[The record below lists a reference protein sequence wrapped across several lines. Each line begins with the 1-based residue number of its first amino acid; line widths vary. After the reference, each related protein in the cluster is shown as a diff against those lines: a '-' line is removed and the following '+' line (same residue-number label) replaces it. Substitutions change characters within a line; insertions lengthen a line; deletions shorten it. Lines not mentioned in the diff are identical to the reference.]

1 MKQKVFITTGLIIA
15 ILLVVN
21 LLSNEFHLRFDLT
34 QEQQY
39 TLSDATLN
47 ILKNLEEPVTVQAYF
62 SKNLP
67 PQIAKTRQD
76 FQEMLVEYSNRAD
89 GNIQYE
95 FIDPNKNETLENEAG
110 QNGIRPVMINV
121 REKDQVKQQKAFLG
135 AVISLG
141 DKRDV
146 IPVVQPGTAMEY
158 TLSTSI
164 KKISIDVK
172 PTIGFLQGH
181 GEPSL
186 NEMPQLKEQLDILYN
201 TKEVTL
207 SDSTDIPQDVKTLVI
222 VRPNDSIPF
231 SQFSKLEA
239 FLNRGGNLAVAIN
252 RVYGNLQNAFGSPV
266 STGLE
271 AWLANKGVVVDDNFV
286 VDAKCGSITMQQQ
299 QGFFTMQTQ
308 IPFPYIPLIGK
319 FADHPLSKGLE
330 NVMFEFVSS
339 IKYQGDS
346 TKKFIPL
353 AFTSDQSNEIKAP
366 VYFNVQQQWTQAD
379 LPMKGIVVAAAVEG
393 KLSGNGRTKM
403 VVIGDGDFVVNGA
416 GQQPRRLQPDNVNL
430 LSNSIDWLSD
440 DTGLISLRTKGV
452 TSRPIDE
459 LEDSTKT
466 ILKYSNFLLP
476 ILLVIGYGVLRSQQN
491 RIKRFKRM
499 SENYEEA

>member
-1 MKQKVFITTGLIIA
+1 
-15 ILLVVN
+15 
-21 LLSNEFHLRFDLT
+21 
-34 QEQQY
+34 
-39 TLSDATLN
+39 
-47 ILKNLEEPVTVQAYF
+47 
-62 SKNLP
+62 
-67 PQIAKTRQD
+67 
-76 FQEMLVEYSNRAD
+76 
-89 GNIQYE
+89 
-95 FIDPNKNETLENEAG
+95 
-110 QNGIRPVMINV
+110 
-121 REKDQVKQQKAFLG
+121 
-135 AVISLG
+135 
-141 DKRDV
+141 
-146 IPVVQPGTAMEY
+146 
-158 TLSTSI
+158 
-164 KKISIDVK
+164 
-172 PTIGFLQGH
+172 
-181 GEPSL
+181 
-186 NEMPQLKEQLDILYN
+186 
-201 TKEVTL
+201 
-207 SDSTDIPQDVKTLVI
+207 
-222 VRPNDSIPF
+222 
-231 SQFSKLEA
+231 
-239 FLNRGGNLAVAIN
+239 
-252 RVYGNLQNAFGSPV
+252 
-266 STGLE
+266 
-271 AWLANKGVVVDDNFV
+271 
-286 VDAKCGSITMQQQ
+286 
-299 QGFFTMQTQ
+299 MQTQ

-339 IKYQGDS
+339 IRYQGDS

-353 AFTSDQSNEIKAP
+353 AFTSDQSNELKAP

-379 LPMKGIVVAAAVEG
+379 LPMKGIVVAAAVEA
-393 KLSGNGRTKM
+393 KLSSNGRTKM